1 MIGIEFRMYYDLGYR
16 EYCILY
22 YYYIIYYTLKW
33 LQAHWHY
40 IINWRDAT
48 HFDSEGDYRTG
59 CRNVSHFQQQQSYS
73 GLSSPGRSNSTYLW
87 NDHWV
92 QTFQRRTLRFKK
104 VQRKCSCIRRQI
116 MPTRNNN
123 RKKIIM
129 CVTTSHPEKSSKNHI
144 KQLTTLQSIIYL
156 PEEKFLGTSSIWY
169 EVIVV
174 CCLLSPFLHSEAISP
189 TRNTR
194 ARNLRKIPT
203 HIHFTSLTAEI

>member
-1 MIGIEFRMYYDLGYR
+1 M
-16 EYCILY
+16 
-22 YYYIIYYTLKW
+22 
-33 LQAHWHY
+33 
-40 IINWRDAT
+40 NWRDAT

-59 CRNVSHFQQQQSYS
+59 CRNVSHCQQQQSYS

-87 NDHWV
+87 NEPWV

-104 VQRKCSCIRRQI
+104 GQRKCSCIRGQI

-129 CVTTSHPEKSSKNHI
+129 CVTTSQPEKSSKNHI
-144 KQLTTLQSIIYL
+144 KQLTTLQSIIYS

-174 CCLLSPFLHSEAISP
+174 CCLLSPFLHSEILAREIWERSPLIYISP
-189 TRNTR
+189 VWQPKSNYLKR
-194 ARNLRKIPT
+194 AKSGRKRVVKEMIKG
-203 HIHFTSLTAEI
+203 SLSSPFFVFFRSAPLFASSPLS